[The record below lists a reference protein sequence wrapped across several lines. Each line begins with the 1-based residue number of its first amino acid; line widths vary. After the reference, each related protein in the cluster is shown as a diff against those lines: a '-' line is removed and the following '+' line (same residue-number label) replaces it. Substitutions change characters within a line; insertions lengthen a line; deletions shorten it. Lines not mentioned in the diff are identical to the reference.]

1 MGLRLSLAGLLWT
14 AAAGISWIQTLELEL
29 QVHTWALVSAVWT
42 EQLQTFLEMG
52 QQLQE

>member
-1 MGLRLSLAGLLWT
+1 MGPRLSLAGLLWT
-14 AAAGISWIQTLELEL
+14 AAAGISWIQPLELQF

-42 EQLQTFLEMG
+42 EQLQMCLEMG